1 MKEVR
6 IGILGNVDSGKTT
19 LCGVLTKQ
27 ILDNGRG
34 SARDIIMKHK
44 HEKDTG
50 RTSSVSHYYLR
61 NKDNETNYSFVDLAG
76 HEKYLKTTAYGLN
89 GCCLD
94 YVFLLVGA
102 NMGVL
107 RMTKEHL
114 GLAVSLKIPIVIVIT
129 KIDICPESIFKQTLN
144 NIKNCL
150 KIKLV
155 SRNPILIR
163 NVNDVDKIN
172 DFRNNISDVPII
184 AISNT
189 SGKNVDVLNYL
200 IRQNLNF
207 NNKWE
212 NLNDKKKLFVI
223 ESCYNVP
230 GVGLVLSGVTT
241 SGIIKLGDRLKIGPI
256 YNNFHEII
264 VKSIHNNYRESIN
277 ELSTGNS
284 GCINIKIIDK
294 KVVIKRNRIK
304 KGKVLIESN
313 ALKNSYREFVADIKI
328 LHHPTTIKINY
339 EPVIHCGTVSQSA
352 KIFYIENDL
361 LRTGDTSIVKF
372 RFKNRSEYIEKDTQL
387 IFREGKTK
395 GVGRII
401 DVIS

>member
-19 LCGVLTKQ
+19 LCSVLSKYV
-27 ILDNGRG
+27 LDNGRG
-34 SARDIIMKHK
+34 SAREVIMKHK

-61 NKDNETNYSFVDLAG
+61 DSEKDITYSFIDLAG

-94 YVFLLVGA
+94 YAFLLVGA

-114 GLAVSLKIPIVIVIT
+114 GLIVSLNIPLIIVIT
-129 KIDICPESIFKQTLN
+129 KIDICPELILKNTLS
-144 NIKNCL
+144 NIKSCL

-155 SRNPILIR
+155 DRVPCIIKNIEDLTKLNNLSKNIK
-163 NVNDVDKIN
+163 NVG
-172 DFRNNISDVPII
+172 II

-189 SGKNVDVLNYL
+189 TGKNINLLRSLIKQTLVFNENWKSLNTS
-200 IRQNLNF
+200 
-207 NNKWE
+207 
-212 NLNDKKKLFVI
+212 KKLFTI

-230 GVGLVLSGVTT
+230 GVGIVLSGVTT
-241 SGIIKLGDRLKIGPI
+241 SGIINVGDKLKIGPLF
-256 YNNFHEII
+256 NNFYEVLI
-264 VKSIHNNYRESIN
+264 KSIHNNFRESIN
-277 ELSTGNS
+277 QLSTGNS
-284 GCINIKIIDK
+284 GCINIKILDK
-294 KVVIKRNRIK
+294 KMVLKRKRIK
-304 KGKVLIESN
+304 KGMVLIESN
-313 ALKNSYREFVADIKI
+313 MIKNSYREFVANIKI

-339 EPVIHCGTVSQSA
+339 EPVIHCGTVSQTA

-361 LRTGDTSIVKF
+361 LRTGDSSLVKF
-372 RFKNRSEYIEKDTQL
+372 RFKNRSEYIEKNSQL

-395 GVGRII
+395 GVGTIV